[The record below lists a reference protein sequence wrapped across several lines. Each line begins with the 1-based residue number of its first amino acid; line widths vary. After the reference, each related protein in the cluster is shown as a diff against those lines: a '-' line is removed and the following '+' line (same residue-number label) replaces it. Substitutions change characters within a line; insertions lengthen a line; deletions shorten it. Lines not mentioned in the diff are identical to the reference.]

1 MIGLLGLL
9 KVGAILILDFFLL
22 QSLLGLEIA
31 LIITALIAAYTCFGG
46 YLALLKERA
55 VSARKLPACDK
66 ERLADAVQRLAA
78 DARQHSGAK
87 LSRLRLY
94 LVPGDADL
102 NATAYGA
109 NCVSVTEGT
118 FRTADPTMLVA
129 VLAHESSH
137 ILHRDAETNRAVFA
151 SVTLMMAA
159 LSVCSAAVA
168 VIVFLVFLLLN
179 CFRSFLGV
187 LAFRGTTKVTG
198 GFFRLLQHIVVFAY
212 RGTMA
217 VVSRGAEYRADRY
230 ACRLGYGL
238 QLGHFL
244 EIAGASESAP
254 RTLTDAIYRSH
265 PPTPRRLSKIE
276 KQLLAESTGG
286 AV

>member
-1 MIGLLGLL
+1 MLALLGLL

-22 QSLLGLEIA
+22 RSLFGLETA
-31 LIITALIAAYTCFGG
+31 LIITAVIAAYTCFGG
-46 YLALLKERA
+46 YLALLKDGA
-55 VSARKLPACDK
+55 VSAKKLPVCDR

-78 DARQHSGAK
+78 DARQNSGAK

-94 LVPGDADL
+94 LVPGDADM

-118 FRTADPTMLVA
+118 FCTADPATLLA
-129 VLAHESSH
+129 VLAHEGSH

-151 SVTLMMAA
+151 SVTLLMAA

-168 VIVFLVFLLLN
+168 VIVFLIFLLLN

-187 LAFRGTTKVTG
+187 LAFKGMTKVSG
-198 GFFRLLQHIVVFAY
+198 GFFRLLQRGIVFVY
-212 RGTMA
+212 RSTMA
-217 VVSRGAEYRADRY
+217 LVSRGAEYRADRY

-244 EIAGASESAP
+244 EIAGADESAP
-254 RTLTDAIYRSH
+254 RTLTDAIYRNH
-265 PPTPRRLSKIE
+265 PPTPRRLARIE
-276 KQLLAESTGG
+276 QQLLPAAG
-286 AV
+286 AD